1 MDHGKKDADGICQD
15 ALLKAFARDVM
26 IDMWYMTKDEGEHD
40 KSWWIWYDLAVFD
53 HMVVWAE
60 KRPTML
66 LQDRSTYGTSDA
78 WLLQHSLSLSCRMV
92 NHVCWDMLGYR
103 DINIRL
109 LCLLTLAVFSWDSR
123 KLRSQGELTRE
134 TWRSRLEKK
143 PSSCGLQSKPWI
155 GMTKTHACWW

>member
-60 KRPTML
+60 KRPHNAVARSFDL
-66 LQDRSTYGTSDA
+66 RHQWRVAPAAFLIFELQDG
-78 WLLQHSLSLSCRMV
+78 
-92 NHVCWDMLGYR
+92 
-103 DINIRL
+103 
-109 LCLLTLAVFSWDSR
+109 
-123 KLRSQGELTRE
+123 
-134 TWRSRLEKK
+134 
-143 PSSCGLQSKPWI
+143 
-155 GMTKTHACWW
+155 